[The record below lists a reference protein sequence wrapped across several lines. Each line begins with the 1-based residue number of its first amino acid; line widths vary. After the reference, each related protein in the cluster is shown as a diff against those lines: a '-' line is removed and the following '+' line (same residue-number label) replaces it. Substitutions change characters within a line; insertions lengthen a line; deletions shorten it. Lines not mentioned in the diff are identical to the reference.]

1 MPDVLT
7 IGEAMAALRAERPL
21 HLGGA
26 LHLTVAGAEA
36 NVAIGLSRLGHRA
49 RWVGVNGADEF
60 GRLILRTL
68 RAEGVD
74 VSHAA
79 VDEHAPTG
87 LVIFEP
93 RVADLVR
100 VGYYRSGS
108 AGSHLEPRHA
118 AAALEEGARI
128 VHLTGVTPALGPGPR
143 AAVEAA
149 VRSSALVCLDVNHR
163 SRLWS
168 AHEAA
173 TVLRPLAQHV
183 DVLVASDDELA
194 LVCPPHARRES
205 ERVEALLATGVREVV
220 IKRGADGAEVFTA
233 TGSTSRPAVRVP
245 VKDTVGAGDAFVAGY
260 LSGILDGLG
269 IPDRL
274 ERAVTTGAFAV
285 AAAGD
290 WEGLPFR
297 EELDLLRAAPG
308 STLR

>member
-7 IGEAMAALRAERPL
+7 IGEAMASLRADRPL

-26 LHLTVAGAEA
+26 LHLSVAGAEA
-36 NVAIGLSRLGHRA
+36 NVAVGLSRLGHRV

-60 GRLILRTL
+60 GRLVLRTL
-68 RAEGVD
+68 RAENVD

-79 VDEHAPTG
+79 LDEHAPTG
-87 LVIFEP
+87 LVVFEP

-108 AGSHLEPRHA
+108 AGSRLHPRHI
-118 AAALEEGARI
+118 AAALDEGARV
-128 VHLTGVTPALGPGPR
+128 VHLTGVTAALGPGPR
-143 AAVEAA
+143 GAVEAA
-149 VRSSALVCLDVNHR
+149 VRSSALVCLDVNYR
-163 SRLWS
+163 ARLWS
-168 AHEAA
+168 AHDAA
-173 TVLRPLAQHV
+173 EVLRPLAEHV

-194 LVCPPHARRES
+194 LVCPERARRES
-205 ERVEALLATGVREVV
+205 ERVESLLAIGVREVV
-220 IKRGADGAEVFTA
+220 IKRGADGAEVFTSA
-233 TGSTSRPAVRVP
+233 GATSRPAVRVP

-260 LSGILDGLG
+260 LSGILDGLRVA
-269 IPDRL
+269 DRL

-290 WEGLPFR
+290 WEGLPYR